1 MKVYTIQ
8 INYQTGISVTSE
20 FESFSIEDGV
30 WKWIA
35 YGDKTPIILGVDSIE
50 SVWKISER
58 EVQGG

>member
-20 FESFSIEDGV
+20 FESFSVEGGV

-35 YGDKTPIILGVDSIE
+35 YGDKTPIILGVNCTYYQS
-50 SVWKISER
+50 KN
-58 EVQGG
+58 Q